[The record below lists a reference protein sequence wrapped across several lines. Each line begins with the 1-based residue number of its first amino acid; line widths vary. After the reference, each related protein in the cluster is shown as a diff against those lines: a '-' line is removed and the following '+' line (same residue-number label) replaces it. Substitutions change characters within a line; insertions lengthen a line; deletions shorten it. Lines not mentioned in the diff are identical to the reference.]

1 MPPPLNFSTHSD
13 EAAEPAA
20 GTPIAGSHPA
30 ASSGGASLDDSNLVN
45 VNEGDAR
52 EPGAL
57 ASTPETGRGPAR
69 CSRRIAKFEPM
80 FSAAASSAGASNG
93 SEKLQ
98 LQAVAAAST
107 APATALTPAA
117 LMERFV
123 SMFLKAEEGP
133 VASGS
138 GKAALAPTVGFVL
151 AVSDNHP
158 QSRIITSALWFP
170 KSGYCHPLA
179 CIDVRAT

>member
-1 MPPPLNFSTHSD
+1 M
-13 EAAEPAA
+13 
-20 GTPIAGSHPA
+20 GTS
-30 ASSGGASLDDSNLVN
+30 
-45 VNEGDAR
+45 
-52 EPGAL
+52 
-57 ASTPETGRGPAR
+57 
-69 CSRRIAKFEPM
+69 
-80 FSAAASSAGASNG
+80 
-93 SEKLQ
+93 
-98 LQAVAAAST
+98 
-107 APATALTPAA
+107 PAA

-179 CIDVRAT
+179 CVDMRSMRIGTRAHVFERVNVY